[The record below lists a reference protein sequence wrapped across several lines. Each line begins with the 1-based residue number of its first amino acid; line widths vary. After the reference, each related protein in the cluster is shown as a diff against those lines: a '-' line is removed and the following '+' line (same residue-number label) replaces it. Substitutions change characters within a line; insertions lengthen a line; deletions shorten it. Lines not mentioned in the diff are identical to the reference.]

1 MASRDGEHFVNI
13 DVTHAGTRY
22 HFEGPRREDMAK
34 AQEDL
39 TYIYSA
45 AATGAA
51 RAEGLQAMKA
61 AAKALRDEA
70 KAAAKNARAVI
81 QATTCGSI
89 KQKGITGHY
98 ARIQYHE
105 DSTEKEISGP
115 CRRSE
120 RRARRDLELLRN
132 AASGVADRAGG
143 FAAMHA
149 KNREL
154 HQEAEFEAKVAMGL
168 AQYGFV
174 RDAHKV
180 VDSDP
185 ESDGDAAGGH

>member
-1 MASRDGEHFVNI
+1 
-13 DVTHAGTRY
+13 
-22 HFEGPRREDMAK
+22 
-34 AQEDL
+34 
-39 TYIYSA
+39 
-45 AATGAA
+45 
-51 RAEGLQAMKA
+51 MKA

-168 AQYGFV
+168 AQYGHSYEKRKDPAG
-174 RDAHKV
+174 RDYFWALWSEPNEPPQEPADVTELRRGNATLTPLKFDLTEQKLLQTMPHWNLK
-180 VDSDP
+180 S
-185 ESDGDAAGGH
+185 